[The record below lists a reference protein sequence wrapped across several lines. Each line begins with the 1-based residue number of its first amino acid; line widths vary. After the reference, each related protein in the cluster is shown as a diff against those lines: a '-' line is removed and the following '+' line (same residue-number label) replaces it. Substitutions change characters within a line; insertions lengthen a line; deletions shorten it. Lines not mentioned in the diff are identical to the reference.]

1 MSREHCATLYDLPS
15 LYDAVVKPGPCAS
28 FYRKLA
34 CSTGGPIL
42 ELACGTGR
50 LTIPLALDG
59 HEVVGLDASY
69 PMLSAARAKAEAKR
83 AKVEFVLGDMCRFD
97 LGRYFALVIVSCNS
111 LAHMTANE
119 DIVECLS
126 RIARHLVPGGLLAFD
141 VVNPNVRDLA
151 QCGHTA
157 ERSETEPDRSYVS
170 GSKELISYD
179 PVQQVQILRWRFEAL
194 GRKIPPVARCAC
206 APIFR
211 RRCRCALPWQVWNSP
226 PDTVTSTAAHSP
238 APVPT
243 RFMQLEQ
250 QGTPVDMISSVSD
263 QSTPPVVFYASVPV
277 RSKAEAG

>member
-15 LYDAVVKPGPCAS
+15 LYDAVVVPGPCES

-50 LTIPLALDG
+50 LTIPLALEG

-69 PMLSAARAKAEAKR
+69 PMLRAARAKAEAKR
-83 AKVEFVLGDMCRFD
+83 AKVEFVLGDMRRFD

-111 LAHMTANE
+111 LAHITANE

-141 VVNPNVRDLA
+141 VVNPSMRDLA

-170 GSKELISYD
+170 GSKELIAYD
-179 PVQQVQILRWRFEAL
+179 PVQQVQILKWRFEAL
-194 GRKIPPVARCAC
+194 GRKIPPVAPMRLRAYFPQEMPLRL
-206 APIFR
+206 ALAGLELAARYGDFDGR
-211 RRCRCALPWQVWNSP
+211 RFIGSSP
-226 PDTVTSTAAHSP
+226 NQIYVARAA
-238 APVPT
+238 
-243 RFMQLEQ
+243 RN
-250 QGTPVDMISSVSD
+250 
-263 QSTPPVVFYASVPV
+263 AS
-277 RSKAEAG
+277 